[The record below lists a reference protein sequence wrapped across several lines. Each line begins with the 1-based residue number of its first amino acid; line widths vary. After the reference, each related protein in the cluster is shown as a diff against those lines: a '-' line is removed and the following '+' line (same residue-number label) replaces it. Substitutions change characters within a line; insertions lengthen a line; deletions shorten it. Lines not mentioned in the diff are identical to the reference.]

1 MKDLFFRS
9 LAVSLSFAVLV
20 CFQVSA
26 YNDDIY
32 GDVNKDREVNIAD
45 VNAVID
51 VILGKPINPPQETK
65 IFMAN
70 GVSFTMVQVNGGTFN
85 MGAVEGDNDAKS
97 DEYPVHEV
105 TLSTYYIGQTEVT
118 QELWLA
124 VMDTI
129 PSYFTNDMQHPVER
143 VSWDDCK
150 EFIRK
155 LSILTGQQFC
165 LPTEAQW
172 EFAARGGNLS
182 NGYKYAG
189 SNNINEVAWWGYE
202 QGGNSD
208 YTTHPVGCKNA
219 PNELGLHDMSG
230 NVAEWCN
237 DWYGGYEETHQH
249 NPKGPYSGYYHV
261 IRGGSWSSV
270 ARSCRVT
277 NRYNN
282 LANYKHF
289 SVGLRLAIS
298 QLQ

>member
-1 MKDLFFRS
+1 MKKALFKSVMVLSSTLMLLIPFTG
-9 LAVSLSFAVLV
+9 LADDYLFA
-20 CFQVSA
+20 
-26 YNDDIY
+26 
-32 GDVNKDREVNIAD
+32 DVNRDGEVNISD
-45 VNAVID
+45 INMVID

-65 IFMAN
+65 TFMAN

-85 MGAVEGDNDAKS
+85 MGALEGDNEAKS

-189 SNNINEVAWWGYE
+189 SNDINEVAWWGYE
-202 QGGNSD
+202 KGGTCVT
-208 YTTHPVGCKNA
+208 YGTCPVASFK
-219 PNELGLHDMSG
+219 PNELGLYDMTG
-230 NVAEWCN
+230 NVFEWCQ
-237 DWYGGYEETHQH
+237 DWRGAYSSEPQINPTGPETGT
-249 NPKGPYSGYYHV
+249 NRIV
-261 IRGGSWSSV
+261 RGGGWEFD
-270 ARSCRVT
+270 AKFCRLSYRRDYVP
-277 NRYNN
+277 NG
-282 LANYKHF
+282 NYDCN
-289 SVGLRLAIS
+289 GLRLAM
-298 QLQ
+298 